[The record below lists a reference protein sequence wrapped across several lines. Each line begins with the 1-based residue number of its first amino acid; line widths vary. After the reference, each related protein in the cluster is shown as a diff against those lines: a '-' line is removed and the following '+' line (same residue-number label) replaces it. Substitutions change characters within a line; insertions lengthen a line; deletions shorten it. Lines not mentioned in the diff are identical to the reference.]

1 MRLIEREML
10 RAINERENWCKDNTD
25 VRVIIL
31 DGNVISQVF
40 LHGNHIADFVHH
52 SQWGMGWIEP
62 NRDTLAQWPTPTTKS
77 RLRALGVNVTQKA
90 GAVAIDGEI
99 VCHV

>member
-1 MRLIEREML
+1 MRKIEKEML
-10 RAINERENWCKDNTD
+10 RAINERASWRKDNTD

-62 NRDTLAQWPTPTTKS
+62 NLDTLAQWPTATTKS
-77 RLRALGVNVTQKA
+77 RLRALGVNVTQSR
-90 GAVAIDGEI
+90 GVVAIDGET

>member
-1 MRLIEREML
+1 MRKIELDML
-10 RAINERENWCKDNTD
+10 RAIGASVAWSKDNT
-25 VRVIIL
+25 RVEPTDA
-31 DGNVISQVF
+31 DGMLACRVF
-40 LHGNHIADFVHH
+40 LHGNHIADTLQIDRHGRLQVF
-52 SQWGMGWIEP
+52 P

-90 GAVAIDGEI
+90 GAVAIDGEV

>member
-1 MRLIEREML
+1 MRQIELDML
-10 RAINERENWCKDNTD
+10 RAIGANKAWSKDNT
-25 VRVIIL
+25 RVEPTDA
-31 DGNVISQVF
+31 DGMLATRVF
-40 LHGNHIADFVHH
+40 LHGNHIADTLQIDRHGRLQVF
-52 SQWGMGWIEP
+52 P

-90 GAVAIDGEI
+90 GAVAIDGEV

>member
-1 MRLIEREML
+1 MRQIEKDML
-10 RAINERENWCKDNTD
+10 RAINKRENWRKDNSE

-31 DGNVISQVF
+31 DDNVISQVF

-52 SQWGMGWIEP
+52 SQWGMGWTEP
-62 NRDTLAQWPTPTTKS
+62 NRDTLADWPTPTTKS
-77 RLRALGVNVTQKA
+77 RLRALGVNVTQSR
-90 GAVAIDGEI
+90 GVVSIDGEV